1 MSMFYFSLKIYFK
14 ILAATWTIFGV
25 NKTFVRILF
34 FWPLNN
40 FINSIFFL
48 LDNLFYPG
56 YRREKVEKP
65 VIIIGHPRSGST
77 FLHRVL
83 TQTHDFV
90 CFEFWQ
96 ILFPSLVG
104 RKISSPIIR
113 FLIKRGKD
121 VIIPEKAGHKQLLGS
136 VEEEE
141 LLLYKL
147 LNTPFVAVYTPL
159 AFSDSDFDELVYADR
174 QPLKIRRKTT
184 GYLRKCFKRQMYYL
198 KKRQVV
204 ANMNFSAMRIQSLLE
219 EFPDAR
225 IIYLVRSPYETIPS
239 HLTLDRQVFD
249 HLWGLEHI
257 PPEPLNRYFERRYQY
272 DVEYYR
278 YIEDLIENGV
288 LTPSQFMSLTY
299 DVLKNDLEGAI
310 KAIVE
315 FTGIELSKELNR
327 KIQKQVEAQQSYRHK
342 HSNLTFEDFGLS
354 KERIANDLSFVFD
367 KYGFEK

>member
-1 MSMFYFSLKIYFK
+1 MFFFSLKIYYK

-25 NKTFVRILF
+25 NKTFIRILF
-34 FWPLNN
+34 FRPLSNL
-40 FINSIFFL
+40 INSIFLL
-48 LDNLFYPG
+48 LDNLFYPS

-83 TQTHDFV
+83 TQTNDFV

-104 RKISSPIIR
+104 RKIFSHIIR
-113 FLIKRGKD
+113 FLIKREKN
-121 VIIPEKAGHKQLLGS
+121 VIIPENAGHKQHLES

-159 AFSDSDFDELVYADR
+159 GFSDSDFDELVYADS
-174 QPLKIRRKTT
+174 QPLKVRRKTA
-184 GYLRKCFKRQMYYL
+184 GYLRKCFQRQIYYL
-198 KKRQVV
+198 KKTQVV

-219 EFPDAR
+219 EFPDAK
-225 IIYLVRSPYETIPS
+225 IIYLIRSPYETIPS

-249 HLWGLEHI
+249 HQWGLEHI
-257 PPEPLNRYFERRYQY
+257 PSEGLNRYFERRYRY
-272 DVEYYR
+272 DIEYYR
-278 YIEDLIENGV
+278 YIEKLIEIGV
-288 LTPSQFMSLTY
+288 LTPSQFMPLKY

-310 KAIVE
+310 KAVVE
-315 FTGIELSKELNR
+315 FTGIELSKELKR
-327 KIQKQVEAQQSYRHK
+327 KIQEQVEDQKSYCRK